1 MHVVPYHSGYL
12 ASVVGLYNQMTKGVP
27 HCHPITPS
35 DLAEAFNGGCGI
47 ESDGRKMRKEA
58 ILVAVED
65 EPIGFVHV
73 GEGITPEKL
82 GIEGVQGNI
91 RFLCYPRGR
100 RDVGQ
105 LLLEHA
111 EAWVRDAGLDSMLVY
126 RQNYRYPFYH
136 FAHAF
141 ISNHLE
147 HVQALLLL
155 NEYVTCGGEVFL
167 DWPNMAPTR
176 PSGSGGLEVDLKVVH
191 TSGSGRLPDLELKA
205 YLQGEEIGQC
215 QCING
220 GSFTRDPGAEGWI
233 FTKWLGVSDA
243 YQGRGLGRYLL
254 GNALCEARS
263 LGYRHAAI
271 STDID
276 NHRALLFY
284 ANFGYHAVD
293 WTRQFLK
300 PLPPRS

>member
-176 PSGSGGLEVDLKVVH
+176 PSGSGGLEVDLKVVVI
-191 TSGSGRLPDLELKA
+191 PA
-205 YLQGEEIGQC
+205 GEER
-215 QCING
+215 
-220 GSFTRDPGAEGWI
+220 SVEVRYSRPFD
-233 FTKWLGVSDA
+233 GVSNRTIL
-243 YQGRGLGRYLL
+243 QIRSGGKKHNVSIMGNPPVFRTNRGMLAAGL
-254 GNALCEARS
+254 ALAV
-263 LGYRHAAI
+263 I
-271 STDID
+271 V
-276 NHRALLFY
+276 Y
-284 ANFGYHAVD
+284 ATVTF
-293 WTRQFLK
+293 
-300 PLPPRS
+300 SE